1 MSLLPDDIEDME
13 DEESE
18 TLPELIEYGIDFETG
33 ELTGKLVSGI
43 EAVKVWIYLALRT
56 PRYRHT
62 IFSWD
67 YGNEIDD
74 LIGKGYSE
82 EYIQTE
88 AERMFEETLTVSD
101 YIESVTNVEVTK
113 DGDKVVIKGQVN
125 TIYGEVEASV

>member
-13 DEESE
+13 VEESE